1 MTISLKNEK
10 LIKAWNAA
18 EPDNAAD
25 ARMRSAILDCSRS
38 IRKEKEKNIM
48 KTNTKRMKRVWIP
61 IAACLTL
68 LIAVTAILGAGGFGI
83 RNYTVK
89 LENGDTISYRK
100 TNVSASS
107 LNFGYDYGVTTRELT
122 ADELLKLSP
131 LLTSGF
137 GTFRTDTG
145 ALVRF
150 EGSADKTKVIMAIQ
164 GVPVT
169 DTIIDEAPG
178 KNEVFGI
185 TVSSGYGIA
194 NNGGKPVALF
204 SGEFQLGSTTVYTE
218 RGAAVADAKAASEEL
233 SNTILRLI
241 ENGEPLFSSVT
252 M

>member
-1 MTISLKNEK
+1 MKNEK
-10 LIKAWNAA
+10 MIKAWNAVG
-18 EPDNAAD
+18 PDNAAD
-25 ARMRSAILDCSRS
+25 ERMRSAILDRSRS
-38 IRKEKEKNIM
+38 VRKEKEKNIM
-48 KTNTKRMKRVWIP
+48 ETNTNRMKRVWIP

-68 LIAVTAILGAGGFGI
+68 LIAVTVMLGAGGFGI

-107 LNFGYDYGVTTRELT
+107 LDFGYDYGVTTRELNT
-122 ADELLKLSP
+122 DELLKISP

-137 GTFRTDTG
+137 GTFRTDTRE
-145 ALVRF
+145 LVRF
-150 EGSADKTKVIMAIQ
+150 EGAADQTKVIIAIQ

-169 DTIIDEAPG
+169 DTIIDEDPG
-178 KNEVFGI
+178 KNEVCGI
-185 TVSSGYGIA
+185 TVSTGYGIA

-204 SGEFQLGSTTVYTE
+204 SGEFQLGSITVYTE
-218 RGAAVADAKAASEEL
+218 RSAAVADAKATSEAL
-233 SNTILRLI
+233 SNTILMFI

>member
-1 MTISLKNEK
+1 MKNEK
-10 LIKAWNAA
+10 IIKAWNAV
-18 EPDNAAD
+18 EPDNAAGE
-25 ARMRSAILDCSRS
+25 RMRSAILDCSRS

-48 KTNTKRMKRVWIP
+48 KTNTNRMKRVWIP

-68 LIAVTAILGAGGFGI
+68 LIAVTAIFGAGGFGV

-89 LENGDTISYRK
+89 LENGDTISYKK
-100 TNVSASS
+100 TITSASS
-107 LNFGYDYGVTTRELT
+107 LDFRYDYDVTTRELNT
-122 ADELLKLSP
+122 DEVLKISP

-150 EGSADKTKVIMAIQ
+150 EGAADQTKVIMAIQ
-164 GVPVT
+164 SVPVT
-169 DTIIDEAPG
+169 DTIIDEAPE
-178 KNEVFGI
+178 KNEVCGV

-204 SGEFQLGSTTVYTE
+204 SGEFQLGSITVYTE
-218 RGAAVADAKAASEEL
+218 RGAAVADAKTASEEL
-233 SNTILRLI
+233 SNTILRFI